1 MAALGRTQLSP
12 PSQIRRR
19 SRLPPLW
26 HLLCQQWNCPQSL
39 LLRQQMLRTSSR
51 PPPGSLTPWL
61 ASPSRFDSTKDGL
74 LRVRVPCSAI
84 MMMRCAV
91 HASHAS
97 TTMPCVTVQRQALPR
112 LAMRTLLSI
121 PFCASSIGATP
132 ARWAAATLTSAGI
145 QMVWSTH
152 RTPGATALKGLLHGR
167 WRGSAGWSAA
177 GFTLATPMAQ
187 SGHLCRLRRVPDCV
201 TSPACIVIV
210 APRAPTCLCARTAS
224 MRPRGSGGVTRWQIC
239 VAIACGSQVSALAA
253 LPCRLCQRHLVGN
266 AVGMAEACKQIWC
279 ERIVSVV

>member
-132 ARWAAATLTSAGI
+132 ARVGCCDLDFRRDPNGLEYAQNAWCNCLEGAFARPMEGVRRLERCRFYSGNSNGTEWPFVPVETRARLCDFTSMHCDCCTPGTYVPMCPYRLNAATGE
-145 QMVWSTH
+145 
-152 RTPGATALKGLLHGR
+152 R
-167 WRGSAGWSAA
+167 RGDEVANMRGHSMW
-177 GFTLATPMAQ
+177 Q
-187 SGHLCRLRRVPDCV
+187 SGERFG
-201 TSPACIVIV
+201 SPAL
-210 APRAPTCLCARTAS
+210 PSLPAS
-224 MRPRGSGGVTRWQIC
+224 PSWERS
-239 VAIACGSQVSALAA
+239 
-253 LPCRLCQRHLVGN
+253 RHG
-266 AVGMAEACKQIWC
+266 
-279 ERIVSVV
+279 